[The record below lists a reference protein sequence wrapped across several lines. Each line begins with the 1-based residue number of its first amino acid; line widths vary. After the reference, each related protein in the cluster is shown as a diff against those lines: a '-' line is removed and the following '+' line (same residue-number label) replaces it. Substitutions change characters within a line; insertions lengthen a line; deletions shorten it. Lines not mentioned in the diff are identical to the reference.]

1 MWILGILSQKHRN
14 MGKSEG
20 GVGDHDPDLKKK
32 KEKKCALFLWKIFEN
47 QILIYLNTAQQMIIY
62 VA

>member
-1 MWILGILSQKHRN
+1 

-20 GVGDHDPDLKKK
+20 GVGGHDPDLKK
-32 KEKKCALFLWKIFEN
+32 EKRNNVCPFSMKNFEN

>member
-1 MWILGILSQKHRN
+1 

-20 GVGDHDPDLKKK
+20 GVGGHDPDLKKK
-32 KEKKCALFLWKIFEN
+32 EKRKNVCPFSMKNFEN